1 MGIQIGIQ
9 ISLMAGMQRDG
20 KEMCIVAGNRIPLHS
35 AANESIPYLNSSP
48 RATLTTLS
56 LQF

>member
-20 KEMCIVAGNRIPLHS
+20 KEMCIVVGNRMDSLPQSKSEGNTDHIIVTVL
-35 AANESIPYLNSSP
+35 NEVL
-48 RATLTTLS
+48 
-56 LQF
+56 